1 MRYYMKIIFWFIIG
15 LVRKLMM
22 PAVSV
27 LTGRLLRK
35 TLQLLED
42 ITVNILLTE

>member
-1 MRYYMKIIFWFIIG
+1 MRYYMEIIFCFIIG